1 MPPEDFDDGDGDYEM
16 VVEIMTPT
24 VPMTSFLIFFARWRT
39 TTRATRGSARATS
52 TAAMDMFALT
62 LRTQVVLMV
71 VVVMWFG
78 GDGGDGE
85 DDSGDGGDGGDGDD
99 DGYVEEED
107 MSLFL
112 LVTGSCLPVFGKKEG
127 EVSLVNIYS

>member
-1 MPPEDFDDGDGDYEM
+1 MEDDDPSHQDGDHDDQDDELCL
-16 VVEIMTPT
+16 EIMII
-24 VPMTSFLIFFARWRT
+24 MFILGRWRT
-39 TTRATRGSARATS
+39 TTRATRGSAPATS